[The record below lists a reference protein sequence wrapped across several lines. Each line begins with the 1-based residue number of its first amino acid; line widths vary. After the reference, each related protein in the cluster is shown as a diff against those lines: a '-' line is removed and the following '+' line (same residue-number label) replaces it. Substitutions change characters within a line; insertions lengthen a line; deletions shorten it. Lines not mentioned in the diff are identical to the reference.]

1 MYVLSNVQDVS
12 VGDNKVMMMNNF
24 LKELV
29 DAAGLRSITGP
40 EALLEDLGFKLG

>member
-1 MYVLSNVQDVS
+1 MYVISNVQDVS
-12 VGDNKVMMMNNF
+12 VGDNDVMMENF

-29 DAAGLRSITGP
+29 DAAGLRSITEA

>member
-1 MYVLSNVQDVS
+1 MSAVQDVS
-12 VGDNKVMMMNNF
+12 VGDNEVMMMENF

-29 DAAGLRSITGP
+29 DAAGLRSITEA